1 MNSQDSSPIARL
13 RHHVSGAIARGE
25 AQPIT
30 EIPATPAPSAH
41 TPGPWKTG
49 GCGEDG
55 WRLILGPTTRFFQA
69 FGEAH
74 TTGVAAV
81 SVSDCEAED
90 LANARLIAS
99 APDLLNLL
107 AAADRLEELTG
118 ENLAVYA
125 RTYAALARAAIAKAK
140 GVAL

>member
-1 MNSQDSSPIARL
+1 MS
-13 RHHVSGAIARGE
+13 
-25 AQPIT
+25 AQIH
-30 EIPATPAPSAH
+30 AH

-55 WRLILGPTTRFFQA
+55 WRLILGPTTRFFHA

-90 LANARLIAS
+90 LANARLIAA
-99 APDLLNLL
+99 APIC
-107 AAADRLEELTG
+107 LTSSQPPTG
-118 ENLAVYA
+118 WRN
-125 RTYAALARAAIAKAK
+125 
-140 GVAL
+140 

>member
-1 MNSQDSSPIARL
+1 M
-13 RHHVSGAIARGE
+13 
-25 AQPIT
+25 
-30 EIPATPAPSAH
+30 SAH

-49 GCGEDG
+49 GCGNDG

-90 LANARLIAS
+90 LANARLIAA
-99 APDLLNLL
+99 APTMFDYLTLL
-107 AAADRLEELTG
+107 ASRGNDEAHEIIKKITG
-118 ENLAVYA
+118 P
-125 RTYAALARAAIAKAK
+125 
-140 GVAL
+140 